1 MREFGLRKTQPTD
14 VPAGGVVVLLIIIAF
29 ALLLIASAMLSGAL
43 G

>member
-14 VPAGGVVVLLIIIAF
+14 VPAGGAVVLFIIIAF
-29 ALLLIASAMLSGAL
+29 LLLIASAMLSGAL